1 MTHEPEF
8 NEPGTAPGTAPGAVP
23 GAANDDA
30 TSGTVEEQLR
40 AAKERLK
47 ELEAEKESFR
57 DRWMRAEAEIANVR
71 ARAKREA
78 EDARLFAVQAFA
90 RDIVEV
96 AENLRRGLES
106 LPKQTS
112 DEPEVVGRLREGF
125 AGVERGFLAALE
137 RNGIRR
143 EDPTGAIFDPN
154 RHQAMAE
161 QESAEHPPGIV
172 LSAWTPA
179 WTLNGR
185 LIRPAMVVVSK
196 GEPAEIAPPAGP
208 RGGTSNLKRPL

>member
-8 NEPGTAPGTAPGAVP
+8 NEPETAPGAAP

-40 AAKERLK
+40 AAKERLR